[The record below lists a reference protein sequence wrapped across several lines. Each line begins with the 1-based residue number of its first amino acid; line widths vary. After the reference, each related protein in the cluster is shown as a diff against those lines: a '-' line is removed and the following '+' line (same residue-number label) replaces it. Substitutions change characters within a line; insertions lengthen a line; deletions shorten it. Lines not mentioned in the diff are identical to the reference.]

1 MLAPSSTACLL
12 DDTCSTLLSS
22 SSLDGRIPVSLFLLR
37 RPWPCTDRCW
47 IEKMQTLS
55 SIFMQQHA
63 CTTWGCMTK
72 QRQQQNRCPSV
83 LPSAK
88 PTLAPCYMTLSAF
101 ACYLLYHV
109 QAAPS
114 EMHVT
119 VQGPQ
124 CPLQNRILFHCA
136 HKTSQEEKLMEC
148 HAQLTDSLEDQL
160 SLASIHYLRGHYQ
173 VLDFRFC

>member
-1 MLAPSSTACLL
+1 MILAPTSTACLHDARQL
-12 DDTCSTLLSS
+12 SGSSLPGRTSTLL
-22 SSLDGRIPVSLFLLR
+22 R
-37 RPWPCTDRCW
+37 RLWPCTDRCW
-47 IEKMQTLS
+47 IEKTQTLS
-55 SIFMQQHA
+55 STFMQQHA

-83 LPSAK
+83 MPSAT
-88 PTLAPCYMTLSAF
+88 PYPWA
-101 ACYLLYHV
+101 LLHGSVWGQHAICCMLCIYYV
-109 QAAPS
+109 QAAPA

-148 HAQLTDSLEDQL
+148 HTQLSDSLEDQL

-173 VLDFRFC
+173 VLDVTSL